1 MMPRLHAGL
10 VGWGLVALA
19 AGAFAQAPAPT
30 PAPPPTSPPRT
41 TSPPTSPP
49 GEQPTL
55 RDDRDAIAAGVKWLT
70 LIDSGKAGA
79 AWDLAS
85 KQLQS
90 AVPRAKF
97 VAATR
102 DARKPLGKLE
112 ERTPERFARS
122 HQLPGVPDGDYVI
135 IEYTARFPK
144 VKKLQEQL
152 VWSIEEGDTWR
163 VAGYYY
169 R

>member
-1 MMPRLHAGL
+1 MSSRLHAC
-10 VGWGLVALA
+10 LA
-19 AGAFAQAPAPT
+19 AGFVAFAPAAFAQAPAPT
-30 PAPPPTSPPRT
+30 APSAAPAASPPPASPQ
-41 TSPPTSPP
+41 

-55 RDDRDAIAAGVKWLT
+55 RDDREAIDAGMKWLA

-79 AWDLAS
+79 AWELSS

-90 AVPRAKF
+90 AVTRGKF
-97 VAATR
+97 IAAMR

-112 ERTPERFARS
+112 ERTAERFARS
-122 HQLPGVPDGDYVI
+122 HQLPGAPDGDYVI

-144 VKKLQEQL
+144 GKKLQEQL
-152 VWSIEEGDTWR
+152 VWSIEEGEIWR